1 VKRTDKSEIF
11 VLLLFFIVAFLFS
24 AAEGR
29 GEGID
34 FQGFVK
40 FDKRINVSDGVSNGD
55 TFGKLRLEA
64 KYDLSTDIFSLISA
78 EGRYYDLPML
88 EDLPFVDTIE
98 SDYPLDI
105 LLWEAYFE
113 FSQFIS
119 ENLDLKIGKQR
130 IVWGTAD
137 LLNPTDN
144 LNPNDLTDLLDFG
157 AKIPSLALRASYYL
171 GDNTITG
178 VWIPFF
184 EPALF
189 PRGGIASLLG
199 QLPASVDEPARTIEN
214 GMFGLKFSGAMF
226 NLDYSLS
233 YFKGFDDIPIPVKVD
248 PLTGLVMGFPEMQVL
263 GLDFAGEFR
272 SVGFWG
278 ETALTFPEEIKIGPN
293 VLLSD
298 EPYLKYT
305 IGMDYTFKNGI
316 YLEAQY
322 AHGFFIERG
331 KGNLSHLLLVNI
343 ERNFLNDD
351 LTLSLYGGPAVEDLD
366 NLKDSYG
373 TILVPEA
380 SYRPYDNLELSMR
393 LYLFDGKS
401 GTLFGNLKNHDQ
413 ISFEVKR
420 SF

>member
-1 VKRTDKSEIF
+1 MNRSKIF
-11 VLLLFFIVAFLFS
+11 TLLVFFVAAFLLS
-24 AAEGR
+24 AAEGWS
-29 GEGID
+29 EVID
-34 FQGFVK
+34 LQGFVEL
-40 FDKRINVSDGVSNGD
+40 DKRVNVSDDLSNGD
-55 TFGKLRLEA
+55 TFGTLRLEA
-64 KYDLSTDIFSLISA
+64 KYNLSADIFSLVST
-78 EGRYYDLPML
+78 EVRYYDLPML
-88 EDLPFVDTIE
+88 EDVPSVDTVE

-105 LLWEAYFE
+105 SLWEAYFE
-113 FSQFIS
+113 ISHFIS

-144 LNPNDLTDLLDFG
+144 LNPDDLTDILDFG
-157 AKIPSLALRASYYL
+157 AKVPSFALKASYYL
-171 GDNTITG
+171 GDNSITG

-189 PRGGIASLLG
+189 PRAGIASLLG
-199 QLPASVDEPARTIEN
+199 QLPASVEEPARTIEN

-233 YFKGFDDIPIPVKVD
+233 YFKGFDDIPIPMKMD
-248 PLTGLVMGFPEMQVL
+248 PLTGLVMGFPEMQVW
-263 GLDFAGEFR
+263 GLDFTGEFR

-278 ETALTFPEEIKIGPN
+278 ETALSFPEEIKIGPN

-316 YLEAQY
+316 YLQGQY
-322 AHGFFIERG
+322 AHGFFTERG
-331 KGNLSHLLLVNI
+331 RGNLSNLLLVNV
-343 ERNFLNDD
+343 ERKFLNND
-351 LTLSLYGGPAVEDLD
+351 LTLSLYGGSAVEDLD
-366 NLKDSYG
+366 KIKDSYG

-380 SYRPYDNLELSMR
+380 SYRPYENLELSMR
-393 LYLFDGKS
+393 LYLFDGKM
-401 GTLFGNLKNHDQ
+401 GTLFGNLKDHDQ
-413 ISFEVKR
+413 ISFEIKR